1 LPAETLPCVAR
12 AFDQFDSIARDHHGT
27 YAFSLCGHQV

>member
-27 YAFSLCGHQV
+27 